1 MTTGSLRKGDAVILG
16 WFLRLSLILAV
27 MTFWFSAPWVCE
39 TTPSVCFPLIR
50 VIATNI
56 IATVPH
62 DKLLHANVRGRRT
75 VWWAEVSN
83 CTDVT
88 ERQFCIL
95 ITIRRLLTSHLAP
108 FPRLESHFPFYYIAL
123 VIIICLFLSFLH
135 ILKACMSWNRE
146 RQNVPSCF
154 PKTKRP
160 LCRLWWVHDC
170 NYTTSPAAR
179 RASKTISH

>member
-1 MTTGSLRKGDAVILG
+1 MGRKKKFWKMTTGSLRKGDAVILG

-27 MTFWFSAPWVCE
+27 MTFWFPAPWVCE

-123 VIIICLFLSFLH
+123 VIIICLFYLS
-135 ILKACMSWNRE
+135 C
-146 RQNVPSCF
+146 
-154 PKTKRP
+154 
-160 LCRLWWVHDC
+160 
-170 NYTTSPAAR
+170 TS
-179 RASKTISH
+179 